1 MPVAKRTVN
10 KTNLVNQPAASAM
23 MNEVPSPA
31 PKSDETN
38 SQIPSFI
45 PEPDEPVD
53 IAAIAGDILQQRC
66 VLLIGPG
73 LLHIG
78 GLPVSEALRQHLVT
92 KHARLLQGVYKRE
105 GLYKFRDE
113 TAKKRA
119 QTDAIPQF
127 FREAHPDE
135 AALSK
140 LLAIP
145 FHLMLQVTPDT
156 FLSDRALA
164 HSVNHEFRYFC
175 GGGKPVEPVELPTAA
190 APLFYNLCGTADRFD
205 SMVLDYDDVYE
216 YLKSVFSQPGL
227 PQNLRTA
234 LDEANTFLFL
244 GFPLEKWY
252 TQLLIRWVSD
262 VKGAERYADRFD
274 AGENDPDLKGFV
286 RRHLNIVTAPQ
297 RCFDLVDELYHAFPE
312 NQLRP
317 LAEPV
322 TPNTVTMRRY
332 VLNGELEKALLTF
345 DKIAGSIGEKDTA
358 ALLISQFNE
367 LKRGL
372 NTYAL
377 TKEQFWEKC
386 QNLKF
391 RLLETGNKYAYTL

>member
-1 MPVAKRTVN
+1 M
-10 KTNLVNQPAASAM
+10 TNEILA
-23 MNEVPSPA
+23 PA
-31 PKSDETN
+31 PEIGESID
-38 SQIPSFI
+38 IP
-45 PEPDEPVD
+45 
-53 IAAIAGDILQQRC
+53 AIANDILQQRC
-66 VLLIGPG
+66 VLLIGPE
-73 LLHIG
+73 LLHVG
-78 GLPVSEALRQHLVT
+78 GLPVSEALQQFLQT
-92 KHARLLQGVYKRE
+92 KHPRLLQSVFARE

-119 QTDAIPQF
+119 QTDAVPQF
-127 FREAHPDE
+127 FREAQPDE

-145 FHLMLQVTPDT
+145 FHLILQATPDT

-164 HSVNHEFRYFC
+164 HSVHHELRHFC
-175 GGGKPVEPVELPTAA
+175 GGGKPVEPVELPTAE

-234 LDEANTFLFL
+234 LDGANTFLFL
-244 GFPLEKWY
+244 GFHLEKWY

-262 VKGAERYADRFD
+262 VKGAERYADRFEP
-274 AGENDPDLKGFV
+274 GEKDPDLSEFV
-286 RRHLNIVTAPQ
+286 RRHLNIVTASQ
-297 RCFDLVDELYHAFPE
+297 RCFELLDALHDHFAE
-312 NQLRP
+312 NDQLRT
-317 LAEPV
+317 LADPV
-322 TPNTVTMRRY
+322 TPNTVAVRRF
-332 VLNGELEKALLTF
+332 VLNGDLEKALLAF

-358 ALLISQFNE
+358 TMLISQFNE

-377 TKEQFWEKC
+377 TKEQFWDKC
-386 QNLKF
+386 QHLKF
-391 RLLETGNKYAYTL
+391 RLLDTLDKYAYTL